1 MAFAPSLGIHS
12 NSSTFWTVLTVVNII
27 RRTSG
32 DEGDNEGGGGRAE
45 GGEGDQEGVMRG
57 EGAGGRGESGRGD
70 EGVWGG

>member
-1 MAFAPSLGIHS
+1 M
-12 NSSTFWTVLTVVNII
+12 
-27 RRTSG
+27 R
-32 DEGDNEGGGGRAE
+32 GGRAE